1 MDSFG
6 DEPAGIPPPHSRIRL
21 HFFDDEDEQR
31 LRAQW
36 DRLRIHAE
44 PPPIAEI
51 PGGLIPRFPR
61 VYMSESLELN
71 CVFDAENRPVP
82 ASTRF
87 RGRGESAVNMRPA
100 PISFE
105 EAVEDG
111 RTAYL
116 LGANARH
123 YGHFLTE
130 AFSRAW
136 AWNES
141 RHQVAIILA
150 PPILD
155 FARSLCSYV
164 PGLANRME
172 VIGAT
177 TRFRHVTVAS
187 PAFSIS
193 RESYVEFKRMCER
206 VAAKAVPSPN
216 VVTEQPVYLSR
227 ARLKPDSNRALIGEL
242 RLERLLESEGFRIV
256 HPETLP
262 IAEQIAVMNRHKWIV
277 APMGSACHTRLFSRI
292 ENNLLMLTSDH
303 VHRNYVL
310 CDLLSEG
317 QTHYANVF
325 RTADFESRVPSSMKP
340 ARVDDDRL
348 LSVLRE
354 FGLVRTNAR
363 FEGSKADLDSE
374 MERSVARAKRRAEER
389 TKRKR
394 RRKRRGD
401 PANGPV

>member
-1 MDSFG
+1 MESFS
-6 DEPAGIPPPHSRIRL
+6 DVPAGAPPPHSRIRL
-21 HFFDDEDEQR
+21 HFFDDEDERR
-31 LRAQW
+31 LRTQW
-36 DRLRIHAE
+36 DRLRIHTG

-61 VYMSESLELN
+61 AYMAESLELN
-71 CVFDAENRPVP
+71 CVFDADNRPVP

-87 RGRGESAVNMRPA
+87 RGRGDPTVKAGAVPV
-100 PISFE
+100 SFE
-105 EAVEDG
+105 DAVDDG

-155 FARSLCSYV
+155 FARSLCSYI
-164 PGLANRME
+164 PELADRME

-177 TRFRHVTVAS
+177 TRFRHVTVPS

-193 RESYVEFKRMCER
+193 RESHFEFKRMCER
-206 VAAKAVPSPN
+206 VAAKAVPSEN
-216 VVTEQPVYLSR
+216 TVTEQPVYLSR
-227 ARLKPDSNRALIGEL
+227 ARLKPDSNRPLIGEL
-242 RLERLLESEGFRIV
+242 RLERLLEDEGFRIV
-256 HPETLP
+256 HPETLA

-277 APMGSACHTRLFSRI
+277 APMGSACHSRLFSRI

-317 QTHYANVF
+317 ATHYANVF
-325 RTADFESRVPSSMKP
+325 RTPDFEGRIPSSMKP
-340 ARVDDDRL
+340 MRVDDDRL
-348 LSVLRE
+348 LCVLKE
-354 FGLVRTNAR
+354 FGLVRTRAGFR
-363 FEGSKADLDSE
+363 ACTTELDDE
-374 MERSVARAKRRAEER
+374 MERSVERAMQRAQKRNRKKRRKQRVDAS
-389 TKRKR
+389 
-394 RRKRRGD
+394 
-401 PANGPV
+401 NGHV